1 MASIKISE
9 LNEKTSL
16 ESEDLLPIVDTI
28 NDETKKTTFGNLKE
42 KIHGDNFY
50 VITGVQTLTASPKG
64 SYDTQTTWQL
74 DYPTGFNMNNC
85 VVVAFS
91 LSNASMTNVS
101 WGEYGYN
108 FSTSMGL
115 LYSTIPRA
123 ISFKENKIY
132 VNAWFPG
139 TSSDTDF
146 NYKIVLMKIS

>member
-50 VITGVQTLTASPKG
+50 VITGVQTLTASPNT
-64 SYDTQTTWQL
+64 SYDTATAWQL

-85 VVVAFS
+85 VVVSFG
-91 LSNASMTNVS
+91 LSDASKTTVS

-108 FSTSMGL
+108 FFVSTALLFSM
-115 LYSTIPRA
+115 IPRA
-123 ISFKENKIY
+123 IAFRENKIY
-132 VNAWFPG
+132 VYAWWPG
-139 TSSDTDF
+139 SSDTDF

>member
-50 VITGVQTLTASPKG
+50 VITGVQTLTASQTG
-64 SYDTQTTWQL
+64 QYDTQTTWQL

-91 LSNASMTNVS
+91 LSDTSKTTVS

-108 FSTSMGL
+108 FSVSTALLFSM
-115 LYSTIPRA
+115 IPRA
-123 ISFKENKIY
+123 IAFRENKIH

-139 TSSDTDF
+139 SSDTDF

>member
-50 VITGVQTLTASPKG
+50 VIMGVQTLTASQEG
-64 SYDTQTTWQL
+64 QYDTQTTWQL

-85 VVVAFS
+85 VVISFG
-91 LSNASMTNVS
+91 LSDASKTTVS

-108 FSTSMGL
+108 FSVSTALLFSM
-115 LYSTIPRA
+115 IPRA
-123 ISFKENKIY
+123 IAFRENKIY
-132 VNAWFPG
+132 AKAWFPG
-139 TSSDTDF
+139 SSDTDF

>member
-50 VITGVQTLTASPKG
+50 VIMGVQTLTASQTG
-64 SYDTQTTWQL
+64 HYDTQTTWQL

-85 VVVAFS
+85 VVVAFN
-91 LSNASMTNVS
+91 LSNANMTTVS

-108 FSTSMGL
+108 FSVSMGL
-115 LYSTIPRA
+115 LYSMIPRA
-123 ISFKENKIY
+123 IAFRENKIY

-139 TSSDTDF
+139 SSDTDF
-146 NYKIVLMKIS
+146 NYKIVLMKIR

>member
-50 VITGVQTLTASPKG
+50 VITGVQTLTASPTGK
-64 SYDTQTTWQL
+64 YDTQTTWQL

-108 FSTSMGL
+108 FSVSMGL
-115 LYSTIPRA
+115 LHSTIPRA
-123 ISFKENKIY
+123 ISFKENKIH